1 MNPGFMDFTGFLLFI
16 MVILFGI
23 NAFVLHF
30 ILSFQ
35 VEYGKKQEVIWLVG
49 VVSVDAKS
57 NGV

>member
-16 MVILFGI
+16 MVILFGL
-23 NAFVLHF
+23 NALVLHF

>member
-1 MNPGFMDFTGFLLFI
+1 MDFTGFLLFI